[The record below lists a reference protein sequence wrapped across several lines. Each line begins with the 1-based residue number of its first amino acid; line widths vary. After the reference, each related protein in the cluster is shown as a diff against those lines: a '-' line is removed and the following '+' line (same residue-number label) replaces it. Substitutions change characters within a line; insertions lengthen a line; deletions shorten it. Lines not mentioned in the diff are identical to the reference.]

1 MHHLASNRL
10 LRVTL
15 LALASLAAH
24 LLLGACSSSN
34 HSNTT
39 PVSAQ
44 DFASSP
50 APVAPS
56 SAPVQ
61 AAPSSANIASLPPP
75 VAKPGP
81 TLTGPL
87 AVSDGIVDVQAQPG
101 TPPSTTAAA
110 VPSHADDS
118 ELIFINA
125 IVGQA
130 NGKPIVVSE
139 FLDPLGPRLR
149 ALAREK
155 GRSRDSWR
163 QEAAQSISVKLRD
176 VIGNEVLRAESIS
189 TLTPEMKQGLFSW
202 IDRQQQKFQSENLG
216 SREVAD
222 RRLASEGKTLDQWK
236 EDKEEETLI
245 GFLLREK
252 VYSRIQVTKRESQ
265 LFYEQNYKKFNP
277 DPKIYFR
284 RISLPSR
291 NRDAVAEI
299 TNRLAARID
308 FKQLAQSDLNMY
320 KRKDGGLDER
330 DFAGEQAES
339 DFYNNK
345 ALNAAA
351 QTLQPGSFAGPFEVG
366 SDTEWLYLDRIKRRS
381 ITWYDAQVEIENEIR
396 GRRLT
401 EGRNKYID
409 RLIARGSYTSIDE
422 MTNRLLVIAEDR
434 FYPKSQQV
442 PR

>member
-1 MHHLASNRL
+1 MLLSTSGHTRFIHPLAAL
-10 LRVTL
+10 AATAL
-15 LALASLAAH
+15 LA
-24 LLLGACSSSN
+24 ACSSSPQA
-34 HSNTT
+34 NTS
-39 PVSAQ
+39 PVSAE
-44 DFASSP
+44 DFSSSP
-50 APVAPS
+50 AS
-56 SAPVQ
+56 GG
-61 AAPSSANIASLPPP
+61 AATHAVSTATPPNTPPTQPTNNASH
-75 VAKPGP
+75 

-87 AVSDGIVDVQAQPG
+87 AASDGIVDVHAQPG
-101 TPPSTTAAA
+101 PPTTTPAPDAPARL
-110 VPSHADDS
+110 DDS

-155 GRSRDSWR
+155 GRSRESWR
-163 QEAAQSISVKLRD
+163 QEAAQAIAIKLRD

-189 TLTPEMKQGLFSW
+189 TLTPEMKQGLFAW
-202 IDRQQQKFQSENLG
+202 LDRQQQKFQSENLG

-222 RRLASEGKTLDQWK
+222 RRLAAEGKDFEQWK
-236 EDKEEETLI
+236 DEKKEETLI

-265 LFYEQNYKKFNP
+265 LFYEQNSKKFNP

-284 RISLPSR
+284 RISIPTR
-291 NRDAVAEI
+291 NADAIAEV
-299 TNRLAARID
+299 THRLAAKID
-308 FKQLAQSDLNMY
+308 FTQIAQSELNNY

-330 DFAGEQAES
+330 DLEGEQAES

-345 ALNAAA
+345 ALNEAAR
-351 QTLQPGSFAGPFEVG
+351 TLQPGEFAGPFQVG
-366 SDTEWLYLDRIKRRS
+366 PDTEWLSLDRIERKS
-381 ITWYDAQVEIENEIR
+381 TSWYDAQLEIENEIR

-409 RLIARGSYTSIDE
+409 RLIARGSYTSIDD
-422 MTNRLLVIAEDR
+422 MTKRLLAIAEDR
-434 FYPKSQQV
+434 FYPNSPTSK
-442 PR
+442 